1 VAVSVEPTTASPKE
15 PDLPAPA
22 VSPPVS
28 HVCHNASG
36 PRVLGPR
43 PPDGSAVD
51 FDAVFARLHPSLFRY
66 LHRLTG
72 EQDVAEDIAQE
83 AFVRLL
89 RQSLPEAEVR
99 PWLFTVATNL
109 VRDRARKSER
119 RQRLLMTAPDLVTRT
134 PLPDE
139 DVERAERRQSVR
151 NALDRLPQR
160 DRQLL
165 LMREEGFK
173 YDEIAQVIGVASA
186 SVGTL
191 IARALKKFVAEYEAR
206 EFHDEPRN

>member
-1 VAVSVEPTTASPKE
+1 MGAAVEVEGAARRA
-15 PDLPAPA
+15 PDL
-22 VSPPVS
+22 SPDATLVAAS
-28 HVCHNASG
+28 HVCHNPSV
-36 PRVLGPR
+36 PRVLESR

-51 FDAVFARLHPSLFRY
+51 FDALFAKLHPSLFRY

-119 RQRLLMTAPDLVTRT
+119 RQRLLMTAPELVTRP

-139 DVERAERRQSVR
+139 DAERAERRQAVR
-151 NALDRLPQR
+151 DALDRLPAR

-206 EFHDEPRN
+206 EVSG

>member
-1 VAVSVEPTTASPKE
+1 MVKDVLPERVSQQGVQPGMSHQDRATRFSVERHPPGE
-15 PDLPAPA
+15 P
-22 VSPPVS
+22 
-28 HVCHNASG
+28 
-36 PRVLGPR
+36 
-43 PPDGSAVD
+43 VD
-51 FDAVFARLHPSLFRY
+51 FDSLFERLYPSLFRY

-72 EQDVAEDIAQE
+72 DADAAEDIAQE

-89 RQSLPEAEVR
+89 RQTLPEAEVR
-99 PWLFTVATNL
+99 PWLFTVAMNL

-119 RQRLLMTAPDLVTRT
+119 RQRLLTTAPNLVTPN

-139 DVERAERRQSVR
+139 DVERTERITAVR
-151 NALDRLPQR
+151 LVLDKLPER

-173 YDEIAQVIGVASA
+173 YEEIAQVVGVAPA

-191 IARALKKFVAEYEAR
+191 IARAMRRFVDVYNSREAV
-206 EFHDEPRN
+206 DEPRK

>member
-1 VAVSVEPTTASPKE
+1 MQKLSRCGRAARFSGRTVSAGGAK
-15 PDLPAPA
+15 
-22 VSPPVS
+22 
-28 HVCHNASG
+28 
-36 PRVLGPR
+36 
-43 PPDGSAVD
+43 VD
-51 FDAVFARLHPSLFRY
+51 FDGLFHRLYPSLFRY

-72 EQDVAEDIAQE
+72 DADAAEDIAQE

-99 PWLFTVATNL
+99 PWLFTVAMNL
-109 VRDRARKSER
+109 VRDRARKTER
-119 RQRLLMTAPDLVTRT
+119 RQRLLTTAPNLVKAN

-139 DVERAERRQSVR
+139 DVERAERILAVR
-151 NALDRLPQR
+151 IVLDRLPER

-173 YDEIAQVIGVASA
+173 YEEIAHVIGVAPA

-191 IARALKKFVAEYEAR
+191 IARAMRRFVDVYSTHEAV
-206 EFHDEPRN
+206 DEPRR

>member
-1 VAVSVEPTTASPKE
+1 
-15 PDLPAPA
+15 
-22 VSPPVS
+22 
-28 HVCHNASG
+28 
-36 PRVLGPR
+36 
-43 PPDGSAVD
+43 VD
-51 FDAVFARLHPSLFRY
+51 FDSVFEDLYPSLFRY

-72 EQDVAEDIAQE
+72 DGDVAEDIAQE

-89 RQSLPEAEVR
+89 RQDLPEQEVR
-99 PWLFTVATNL
+99 PWLFTVAMNL

-119 RQRLLMTAPDLVTRT
+119 RQRLLTTAPSLVTRP

-139 DVERAERRQSVR
+139 DMERTERITAVR
-151 NALDRLPQR
+151 AVLERIPER

-173 YDEIAQVIGVASA
+173 YDEIARVIGVAPA

-191 IARALKKFVAEYEAR
+191 IARALKKFVEAFDAR
-206 EFHDEPRN
+206 ESTDDPRD